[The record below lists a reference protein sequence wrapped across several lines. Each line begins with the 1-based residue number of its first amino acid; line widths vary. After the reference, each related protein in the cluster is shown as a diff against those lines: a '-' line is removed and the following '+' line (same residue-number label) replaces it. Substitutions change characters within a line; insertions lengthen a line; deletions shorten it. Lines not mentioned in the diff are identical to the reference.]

1 MAWLYRQDNSQYW
14 GRGYRISG
22 RECLRGPEETDRVEA
37 EKLLGQF
44 GTIQEA
50 NRAGRLTEEFYLAL
64 TQQQQIRRIVLK
76 AAVEEWLT
84 ECKGSTAAG
93 TLRRYREIAT
103 TFLSFLK
110 AWDGRP
116 FLNDITAEANR
127 SFLVTVRADRA
138 AKTVNLY
145 RGALYTFFSRAL
157 QNGLLKA
164 NPVMMVKRFKA
175 SAAEKL
181 DARPHT

>member
-1 MAWLYRQDNSQYW
+1 MQRAGSSELSCRPWP
-14 GRGYRISG
+14 GYTAKQLPILVDWSPHQRSPIPAQHPG
-22 RECLRGPEETDRVEA
+22 DRGPKRRSFWRNSA
-37 EKLLGQF
+37 QYK
-44 GTIQEA
+44 EA

-76 AAVEEWLT
+76 TAVEEWLT

-93 TLRRYREIAT
+93 TLRRYREIAKA
-103 TFLSFLK
+103 FLSFLK
-110 AWDGRP
+110 AGDGRL
-116 FLNDITAEANR
+116 FLNDITAEEIR

-164 NPVMMVKRFKA
+164 NPVMAV
-175 SAAEKL
+175 
-181 DARPHT
+181 